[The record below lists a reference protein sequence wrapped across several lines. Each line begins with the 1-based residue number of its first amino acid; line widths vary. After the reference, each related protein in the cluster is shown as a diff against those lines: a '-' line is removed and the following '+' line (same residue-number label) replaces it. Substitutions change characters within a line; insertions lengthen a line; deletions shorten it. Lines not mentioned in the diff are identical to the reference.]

1 MSRRIRI
8 ISSAA
13 ALVAGVVFG
22 VHSSPADD
30 APVAAEGRPA
40 VAAAAPNLAGRWKLD
55 PEKSDDARKKMRES
69 AGDRRGGGGG
79 PGGRGP
85 MGGPGGGMGGR
96 GGGGMGG
103 RGRGPGGRAPAGG
116 DDPREAMRAV
126 FAPPSELLITPT
138 EHEIVIL
145 EKDGRMRTLHPDGKK
160 YKSEGGNA
168 EVKARWEGAQLVVE
182 TRTEMGAKTT
192 ETFVLSGES
201 KAAEPAAGDA
211 ATRPSVEARTLT
223 ITLRMEGTP
232 MPALSVKRVY
242 QLTESSAE

>member
-8 ISSAA
+8 VSSAA

-30 APVAAEGRPA
+30 TPAAGEPQ

-55 PEKSDDARKKMRES
+55 PERSEDARKKMREA
-69 AGDRRGGGGG
+69 AGDRRGG

-96 GGGGMGG
+96 AGGGMGG
-103 RGRGPGGRAPAGG
+103 RGRGPGGPAPAGG

-126 FAPPSELLITPT
+126 FEPASELLITPT

-145 EKDGRMRTLHPDGKK
+145 EKDGRLRTLHPDGKK
-160 YKSEGGNA
+160 YKAEGGKA

-182 TRTEMGAKTT
+182 TRTETGAKTT

-201 KAAEPAAGDA
+201 KAADPTAGDA
-211 ATRPSVEARTLT
+211 ATRSSVEARTLT

-232 MPALSVKRVY
+232 MPALTVKRVY